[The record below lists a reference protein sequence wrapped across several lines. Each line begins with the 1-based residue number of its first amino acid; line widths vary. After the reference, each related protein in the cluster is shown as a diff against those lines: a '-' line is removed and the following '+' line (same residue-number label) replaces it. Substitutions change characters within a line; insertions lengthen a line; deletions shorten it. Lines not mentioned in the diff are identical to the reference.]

1 MTKICHVSNA
11 HIPYD
16 IRIFEKECQSL
27 AQKGYEVHLV
37 ISGADGLKNG
47 VVFHD
52 IGTIPPERI
61 KRMFFHARKAYK
73 TACEINADIYHFH
86 DLELLPYAVRLRNR
100 GKKVIFDSHENIL
113 DFLEDKKYIPR
124 VIRKIGNPL
133 YKSYIGRY
141 LKKIDLI
148 ITVDPVI
155 KEKLQKYNPDVEI
168 VANYPI
174 IEDTDHESEKKTSV
188 SKKYICFAGGI
199 SAQWNHLAVMQAAA
213 ELGITYVL
221 CGRADSDYLRSL
233 ESQKEWKN
241 VDYRGM
247 VSHKE
252 AMFLLRHSI
261 AGVALLDYS
270 NNSNG
275 TLGTL
280 GNTKIFEIMME
291 KVPLI
296 CTDFISWKNIVETEN
311 CGICIEPKSVEKLK
325 ESIQYIIEHEN
336 EAEKMG
342 ERGHEAVIKQY
353 NWSIERQKLFESY
366 ERLECKIRK

>member
-1 MTKICHVSNA
+1 M
-11 HIPYD
+11 
-16 IRIFEKECQSL
+16 
-27 AQKGYEVHLV
+27 
-37 ISGADGLKNG
+37 
-47 VVFHD
+47 
-52 IGTIPPERI
+52 
-61 KRMFFHARKAYK
+61 
-73 TACEINADIYHFH
+73 
-86 DLELLPYAVRLRNR
+86 
-100 GKKVIFDSHENIL
+100 
-113 DFLEDKKYIPR
+113 
-124 VIRKIGNPL
+124 
-133 YKSYIGRY
+133 
-141 LKKIDLI
+141 
-148 ITVDPVI
+148 
-155 KEKLQKYNPDVEI
+155 
-168 VANYPI
+168 
-174 IEDTDHESEKKTSV
+174 
-188 SKKYICFAGGI
+188 
-199 SAQWNHLAVMQAAA
+199 
-213 ELGITYVL
+213 